1 MYARGCIIGLTRGT
15 KREHIIR
22 AAQEAIAYQSL
33 ELVEAMEKDCK
44 IKLGALHADG
54 GASSDNF
61 LMGFQAD
68 ILDKPIIRSQ
78 IKEITALGAAYL
90 AGLSAGVWKSQHE
103 IVEQRK
109 KDYVTLPNM
118 TSDHREKL
126 LQGWR
131 KAVSRSFD
139 WEERS

>member
-1 MYARGCIIGLTRGT
+1 
-15 KREHIIR
+15 
-22 AAQEAIAYQSL
+22 
-33 ELVEAMEKDCK
+33 
-44 IKLGALHADG
+44 
-54 GASSDNF
+54 
-61 LMGFQAD
+61 
-68 ILDKPIIRSQ
+68 
-78 IKEITALGAAYL
+78 EITALGAAYL